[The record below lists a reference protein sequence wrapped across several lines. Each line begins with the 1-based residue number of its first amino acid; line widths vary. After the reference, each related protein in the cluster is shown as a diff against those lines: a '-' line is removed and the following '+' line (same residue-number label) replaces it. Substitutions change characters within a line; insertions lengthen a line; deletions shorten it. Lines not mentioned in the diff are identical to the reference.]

1 MAEAIDSEAAWGG
14 VFNVGADEWFT
25 LNDLAKAVARAM
37 GVEPEIVHLP
47 ARQEAHHAHSS
58 HDRLTATFGQ
68 RRMTPLDE
76 GLKKMA
82 EWARSHGVR
91 SSGSFGDLE
100 VTKNLP
106 AAWRAT

>member
-1 MAEAIDSEAAWGG
+1 
-14 VFNVGADEWFT
+14 
-25 LNDLAKAVARAM
+25 M

-58 HDRLTATFGQ
+58 HDRLTATFG
-68 RRMTPLDE
+68 RRRLTPLDE

-91 SSGSFGDLE
+91 SSETFDDLE

-106 AAWRAT
+106 EAWRAT